1 MLRTTPRRGTMS
13 VINTNYL
20 ALVSQS
26 HLQKSQSALGA
37 AIERLS
43 SGLRINSAKDDA
55 AGFAIAER
63 FLSNI
68 RGLSQ
73 VARDTSDGVSLAQ
86 TAQGA
91 LSATNDSLQRMRELA
106 VQAGNGTLS
115 SADRQTLQKEFDQ
128 LSGEVDRVAKSTAF
142 NGQKL
147 LDGSFSAA
155 TFQVGPSA
163 GDNVTVGGMANT
175 QVDSLGQSAYA
186 SAQVAVDAAKK
197 DSLQADLAAGDVTV
211 TITGADGKNYT
222 SVMQQDSSL
231 SADEALGKFV
241 ATVNQRSA
249 DTGVTAFLSQD
260 GSSLEYRASVDP
272 GQDPTNVAI
281 AATGS
286 NGFAAS
292 GQAQQTQ
299 GLRGIDLSSQAGA
312 WEGLQRIDSAI
323 DTVSRSRAT
332 LGAVQ
337 NRFESAIA
345 NISIQ
350 NENAVQSR
358 GRMVDANFAK
368 EISNQS
374 RAMILQEMGFA
385 MQAQANQSS
394 RWTLALLR

>member
-1 MLRTTPRRGTMS
+1 MS
-13 VINTNYL
+13 VIHTNYL

-26 HLQKSQSALGA
+26 HLQKSQSALGT

-115 SADRQTLQKEFDQ
+115 SADREKLQKEFEQ

-197 DSLQADLAAGDVTV
+197 DSLQADLAAGDVTL

-231 SADEALGKFV
+231 SADEALGKLV

-368 EISNQS
+368 EISNQTRS
-374 RAMILQEMGFA
+374 MILQEMGFA

>member
-1 MLRTTPRRGTMS
+1 MPA
-13 VINTNYL
+13 INTNYL

-26 HLQKSQSALGA
+26 HLQKSQSALGT

-115 SADRQTLQKEFDQ
+115 SADREKLQKEFEQ

-197 DSLQADLAAGDVTV
+197 DSLQADLAAGDVTL

-231 SADEALGKFV
+231 SADEALGKLV

-281 AATGS
+281 AASGS

-358 GRMVDANFAK
+358 GRMLDANFAK
-368 EISNQS
+368 EISNQTRS
-374 RAMILQEMGFA
+374 MILQEMGFA

>member
-1 MLRTTPRRGTMS
+1 MS

-26 HLQKSQSALGA
+26 HLQKSQSALGT

-115 SADRQTLQKEFDQ
+115 SADREKLQKEFEQ

-197 DSLQADLAAGDVTV
+197 DSLQADLAAGDVTL

-350 NENAVQSR
+350 NENTVQSR
-358 GRMVDANFAK
+358 GRVVDANFAK
-368 EISNQS
+368 EISNQTRS
-374 RAMILQEMGFA
+374 MILQEMGFA

>member
-1 MLRTTPRRGTMS
+1 MS

-26 HLQKSQSALGA
+26 HLQKSQSALGT

-115 SADRQTLQKEFDQ
+115 SADREKLQKEFEQ

-197 DSLQADLAAGDVTV
+197 DSLQADLAAGDVTL

-368 EISNQS
+368 EISNQT
-374 RAMILQEMGFA
+374 RAMILQEMGVA
-385 MQAQANQSS
+385 MQAQANHSS

>member
-1 MLRTTPRRGTMS
+1 MS

-26 HLQKSQSALGA
+26 HLQKSQSALGT

-115 SADRQTLQKEFDQ
+115 SADREKLQKEFEQ

-211 TITGADGKNYT
+211 TMTGADGKNYT

-368 EISNQS
+368 EISNQTRS
-374 RAMILQEMGFA
+374 MILQEMGFA

>member
-1 MLRTTPRRGTMS
+1 MS
-13 VINTNYL
+13 AINTNYL

-26 HLQKSQSALGA
+26 HLQKSQSALGT

-115 SADRQTLQKEFDQ
+115 SADREKLQKEFEQ

-197 DSLQADLAAGDVTV
+197 DSLQADLAAGDVTL

-231 SADEALGKFV
+231 SADEALGKLV

-281 AATGS
+281 AASGS

-337 NRFESAIA
+337 NRFESTIA

-368 EISNQS
+368 EISNQTRS
-374 RAMILQEMGFA
+374 MILQEMGFA

>member
-1 MLRTTPRRGTMS
+1 MS

-26 HLQKSQSALGA
+26 HLQKSQSALGT

-115 SADRQTLQKEFDQ
+115 SADREKLQKEFEQ

-197 DSLQADLAAGDVTV
+197 DSLQADLAAGDVTL

-231 SADEALGKFV
+231 SADEALGKLV

-281 AATGS
+281 AASGS

-368 EISNQS
+368 EISNQTRS
-374 RAMILQEMGFA
+374 MILQEMGFA
-385 MQAQANQSS
+385 LQAQANQSS

>member
-1 MLRTTPRRGTMS
+1 MS

-26 HLQKSQSALGA
+26 HLQKSQSALGT

-115 SADRQTLQKEFDQ
+115 SADREKLQKEFEQ

-197 DSLQADLAAGDVTV
+197 DSLQADLAAGDVTL

-231 SADEALGKFV
+231 SADEALGKLV

-281 AATGS
+281 AASGS

-332 LGAVQ
+332 LGTVQ
-337 NRFESAIA
+337 NRFESTIA

-358 GRMVDANFAK
+358 GRVVDANFAK
-368 EISNQS
+368 EISNQTRS
-374 RAMILQEMGFA
+374 MILQEMGFA

>member
-1 MLRTTPRRGTMS
+1 MS

-26 HLQKSQSALGA
+26 HLQKSQSALGT

-115 SADRQTLQKEFDQ
+115 SADREKLQKEFDQ

-197 DSLQADLAAGDVTV
+197 DSLQADLAAGDVTL

-231 SADEALGKFV
+231 SADEALGKLV

-272 GQDPTNVAI
+272 GQDPTNVAL

-332 LGAVQ
+332 LGTVQ
-337 NRFESAIA
+337 NRFESTIA

-368 EISNQS
+368 EISNQTRS
-374 RAMILQEMGFA
+374 MILQEMGFA

>member
-1 MLRTTPRRGTMS
+1 MS

-26 HLQKSQSALGA
+26 HLQKSQSALGT

-197 DSLQADLAAGDVTV
+197 DSLQADLAAGDVTL

-337 NRFESAIA
+337 NRFESTIA

-368 EISNQS
+368 EISNQTRS
-374 RAMILQEMGFA
+374 MILQEMGFA

>member
-1 MLRTTPRRGTMS
+1 MS

-26 HLQKSQSALGA
+26 HLQKSQSALGT

-368 EISNQS
+368 EISNQTRS
-374 RAMILQEMGFA
+374 MILQEMGFA

>member
-1 MLRTTPRRGTMS
+1 MS

-197 DSLQADLAAGDVTV
+197 DSLQADLAAGDVTL

-368 EISNQS
+368 EISNQT

>member
-1 MLRTTPRRGTMS
+1 MPA
-13 VINTNYL
+13 INTNYL

-26 HLQKSQSALGA
+26 HLQKSQSALGT

-115 SADRQTLQKEFDQ
+115 SADRQALQKEFDQ
-128 LSGEVDRVAKSTAF
+128 LSGEIDRVAKSTAF

>member
-1 MLRTTPRRGTMS
+1 MS

-26 HLQKSQSALGA
+26 HLQKSQSALGT

-115 SADRQTLQKEFDQ
+115 SADREKLQKEFEQ

-197 DSLQADLAAGDVTV
+197 DSLQADLAAGDVTL

-332 LGAVQ
+332 LGTVQ
-337 NRFESAIA
+337 NRFESTIA

-368 EISNQS
+368 EISNQTRS
-374 RAMILQEMGFA
+374 MILQEMGFA

>member
-1 MLRTTPRRGTMS
+1 MPA
-13 VINTNYL
+13 INTNYL

-26 HLQKSQSALGA
+26 HLQKSQSALGT

-106 VQAGNGTLS
+106 VQVGNGTLS
-115 SADRQTLQKEFDQ
+115 SADREKLQKEFEQ

-197 DSLQADLAAGDVTV
+197 DSLQADLAAGDVTL

-231 SADEALGKFV
+231 SADEALGKLV

-281 AATGS
+281 AASGS

-368 EISNQS
+368 EISNQTRS
-374 RAMILQEMGFA
+374 MILQEMGFA

>member
-1 MLRTTPRRGTMS
+1 MS

-26 HLQKSQSALGA
+26 HLQKSQSALGT

-115 SADRQTLQKEFDQ
+115 SADREKLQKEFEQ

-197 DSLQADLAAGDVTV
+197 DSLQADLAAGDVTL

-231 SADEALGKFV
+231 SADEALGKLV

-272 GQDPTNVAI
+272 GQDPTNVAV

-368 EISNQS
+368 EISNQTRS
-374 RAMILQEMGFA
+374 MILQEMGFA

>member
-1 MLRTTPRRGTMS
+1 MS

-26 HLQKSQSALGA
+26 HLQKSQSALGT

-43 SGLRINSAKDDA
+43 SGLRINGAKDDA

-106 VQAGNGTLS
+106 VQVGNGTLS
-115 SADRQTLQKEFDQ
+115 SADREKLQKEFEQ

-197 DSLQADLAAGDVTV
+197 DSLQADLAAGDVTL

-231 SADEALGKFV
+231 SADEALGKLV

-368 EISNQS
+368 EISNQTRS
-374 RAMILQEMGFA
+374 MILQEMGFA

>member
-1 MLRTTPRRGTMS
+1 MS

-286 NGFAAS
+286 NSFAAS

-368 EISNQS
+368 EISNQTRS
-374 RAMILQEMGFA
+374 MILQEMGFA

>member
-1 MLRTTPRRGTMS
+1 MS

-26 HLQKSQSALGA
+26 HLQKSQSALGT

-106 VQAGNGTLS
+106 VQVGNGTLS
-115 SADRQTLQKEFDQ
+115 SADREKLQKEFEQ

-197 DSLQADLAAGDVTV
+197 DSLQADLAAGDVTL

-281 AATGS
+281 AASGS

-368 EISNQS
+368 EISNQTRS
-374 RAMILQEMGFA
+374 MILQEMGFA

>member
-1 MLRTTPRRGTMS
+1 MPA
-13 VINTNYL
+13 INTNYL

-26 HLQKSQSALGA
+26 HLQKSQSALGT

-115 SADRQTLQKEFDQ
+115 SADREKLQKEFEQ

-197 DSLQADLAAGDVTV
+197 DSLQADLAAGDVTL

-368 EISNQS
+368 EISNQTRS
-374 RAMILQEMGFA
+374 MILQEMGFA

>member
-1 MLRTTPRRGTMS
+1 MS

-26 HLQKSQSALGA
+26 HLQKSQSALGT

-115 SADRQTLQKEFDQ
+115 SADREKLQKEFDQ

-197 DSLQADLAAGDVTV
+197 DSLQADLAAGDVTL

-231 SADEALGKFV
+231 SADEALGKLV

-281 AATGS
+281 AASGS

-332 LGAVQ
+332 LGTVQ

-368 EISNQS
+368 EISNQT

>member
-1 MLRTTPRRGTMS
+1 MS

-26 HLQKSQSALGA
+26 HLQKSQSALGT

-115 SADRQTLQKEFDQ
+115 SADREKLQKEFEQ

-197 DSLQADLAAGDVTV
+197 DSLQADLAAGDVTL

-231 SADEALGKFV
+231 SADEALGKLV

-272 GQDPTNVAI
+272 GQDPTTVAI

-332 LGAVQ
+332 LGTVQ

-368 EISNQS
+368 EISNQTRS
-374 RAMILQEMGFA
+374 MILQEMGFA

>member
-1 MLRTTPRRGTMS
+1 MS

-26 HLQKSQSALGA
+26 HLQKSQSALGT

-106 VQAGNGTLS
+106 VQVGNGTLS
-115 SADRQTLQKEFDQ
+115 SADREKLQKEFEQ

-197 DSLQADLAAGDVTV
+197 DSLQADLAAGDVTL

-272 GQDPTNVAI
+272 GQDPTNVAV

-368 EISNQS
+368 EISNQTRS
-374 RAMILQEMGFA
+374 MILQEMGFA

>member
-1 MLRTTPRRGTMS
+1 MS

-26 HLQKSQSALGA
+26 HLQKSQSALGT

-272 GQDPTNVAI
+272 GQDPTNVAV

-368 EISNQS
+368 EISNQTRS
-374 RAMILQEMGFA
+374 MILQEMGFA

>member
-1 MLRTTPRRGTMS
+1 MS

-26 HLQKSQSALGA
+26 HLQKSQSALGT

-115 SADRQTLQKEFDQ
+115 STDRQTLQKEFDQ

-197 DSLQADLAAGDVTV
+197 DSLQADLAAGDVTL

-281 AATGS
+281 AASGS

>member
-1 MLRTTPRRGTMS
+1 MS

-26 HLQKSQSALGA
+26 HLQKSQSALGT

-115 SADRQTLQKEFDQ
+115 SADREKLQKEFEQ

-163 GDNVTVGGMANT
+163 GNNVTVGGMANT

-197 DSLQADLAAGDVTV
+197 DSLQADLAAGDVTL

-231 SADEALGKFV
+231 SADEALGKLV

-281 AATGS
+281 AASGS

-368 EISNQS
+368 EISNQTRS
-374 RAMILQEMGFA
+374 MILQEMGFA

>member
-1 MLRTTPRRGTMS
+1 MS

-231 SADEALGKFV
+231 SADEALGKLV

-260 GSSLEYRASVDP
+260 GSSLEYRASVDS

-368 EISNQS
+368 EISNQTRS
-374 RAMILQEMGFA
+374 MILQEMGFA

>member
-1 MLRTTPRRGTMS
+1 MS

-26 HLQKSQSALGA
+26 HLQKSQSALGT

-115 SADRQTLQKEFDQ
+115 SADREKLQKEFDQ

-197 DSLQADLAAGDVTV
+197 DSLQADLAAGDVTL

-231 SADEALGKFV
+231 SADEALGKLV

-281 AATGS
+281 AASGS

-368 EISNQS
+368 EISNQT

>member
-1 MLRTTPRRGTMS
+1 MS
-13 VINTNYL
+13 AINTNYL

-26 HLQKSQSALGA
+26 HLQKSQSALGT

-115 SADRQTLQKEFDQ
+115 SADREKLQKEFEQ

-147 LDGSFSAA
+147 LDGSFCAA

-197 DSLQADLAAGDVTV
+197 DSLQADLAAGDVTL

-231 SADEALGKFV
+231 SADEALGKLV

-281 AATGS
+281 AASGS

-358 GRMVDANFAK
+358 GRVVDANFAK
-368 EISNQS
+368 EISNQTRS
-374 RAMILQEMGFA
+374 MILQEMGFA

>member
-1 MLRTTPRRGTMS
+1 MS

-26 HLQKSQSALGA
+26 HLQKSQSALGT

-115 SADRQTLQKEFDQ
+115 SADREKLQKEFDQ

-186 SAQVAVDAAKK
+186 SASVAVDAAKK

-231 SADEALGKFV
+231 SADEALGKLV

-368 EISNQS
+368 EISNQTRS
-374 RAMILQEMGFA
+374 MILQEMGFA

>member
-1 MLRTTPRRGTMS
+1 MS

-26 HLQKSQSALGA
+26 HLQKSQSALGT

-115 SADRQTLQKEFDQ
+115 SADREKLQKEFEQ

-197 DSLQADLAAGDVTV
+197 DSLQADLAAGDVTL

-231 SADEALGKFV
+231 SADEALGKLV

-332 LGAVQ
+332 SGAVQ

-368 EISNQS
+368 EISNQTRS
-374 RAMILQEMGFA
+374 MILQEMGFA

>member
-1 MLRTTPRRGTMS
+1 MS

-231 SADEALGKFV
+231 SADEALGKLV

>member
-1 MLRTTPRRGTMS
+1 MVG
-13 VINTNYL
+13 INTSTL
-20 ALVSQS
+20 ALFNQANLYTSNNQLMTS
-26 HLQKSQSALGA
+26 FQ
-37 AIERLS
+37 RLS
-43 SGLRINSAKDDA
+43 SGLRVNSAKDDA
-55 AGFAIAER
+55 AGLAIAER

-73 VARDTSDGVSLAQ
+73 VARNTSDGVSLAQ
-86 TAQGA
+86 TADGA
-91 LSATNDSLQRMRELA
+91 LSKTNDSLQRMRELA

-115 SADRQTLQKEFDQ
+115 SADRQALQKEFDQ
-128 LSGEVDRVAKSTAF
+128 LSGEVDRVSKTTTF

-155 TFQVGPSA
+155 TFQVGPRA

-175 QVDSLGQSAYA
+175 QVDDLGQSAYA
-186 SAQVAVDAAKK
+186 SASVAVDAAKK
-197 DSLQADLAAGDVTV
+197 DGLQADLAAGDVTV
-211 TITGADGKNYT
+211 TVTGADGKNYS
-222 SVMQQDSSL
+222 SVMKQDSSL
-231 SADEALGKFV
+231 TADEALGKFV
-241 ATVNQRSA
+241 ETVNQRSA
-249 DTGVTAFLSQD
+249 DSGVTAFLSQD
-260 GSSLEYRASVDP
+260 GSSIEYRATVDP
-272 GQDPTNVAI
+272 GQDPANVAI

-286 NGFAAS
+286 NNFAAS

-299 GLRGIDLSSQAGA
+299 GLRGIDLSTQAGA

-323 DTVSRSRAT
+323 DAVSSSRAT

-337 NRFESAIA
+337 NRFEKAIE

-350 NENAVQSR
+350 NENAVEAR

-385 MQAQANQSS
+385 MQAQANQSG

>member
-1 MLRTTPRRGTMS
+1 MS

-197 DSLQADLAAGDVTV
+197 NSLQADLAAGDVTV

-350 NENAVQSR
+350 NENTVQSR

>member
-1 MLRTTPRRGTMS
+1 MS

-115 SADRQTLQKEFDQ
+115 STDRQTLQKEFDQ

-197 DSLQADLAAGDVTV
+197 DSLQADLAAGDVTL

-231 SADEALGKFV
+231 SADEALGKLV

>member
-1 MLRTTPRRGTMS
+1 MS

-26 HLQKSQSALGA
+26 HLQKSQSALGT

-115 SADRQTLQKEFDQ
+115 SADREKLQKEFDQ

-197 DSLQADLAAGDVTV
+197 DSLQADLAAGDVTL

>member
-1 MLRTTPRRGTMS
+1 MS

-26 HLQKSQSALGA
+26 HLQKSQSALGT

-115 SADRQTLQKEFDQ
+115 SADREKLQKEFEQ

-197 DSLQADLAAGDVTV
+197 DSLQADLAAGDVTL

-231 SADEALGKFV
+231 SADEAL
-241 ATVNQRSA
+241 
-249 DTGVTAFLSQD
+249 
-260 GSSLEYRASVDP
+260 ASWLP
-272 GQDPTNVAI
+272 
-281 AATGS
+281 
-286 NGFAAS
+286 
-292 GQAQQTQ
+292 
-299 GLRGIDLSSQAGA
+299 R
-312 WEGLQRIDSAI
+312 
-323 DTVSRSRAT
+323 
-332 LGAVQ
+332 
-337 NRFESAIA
+337 
-345 NISIQ
+345 
-350 NENAVQSR
+350 
-358 GRMVDANFAK
+358 
-368 EISNQS
+368 
-374 RAMILQEMGFA
+374 
-385 MQAQANQSS
+385 
-394 RWTLALLR
+394 

>member
-1 MLRTTPRRGTMS
+1 MS

-26 HLQKSQSALGA
+26 HLQKSQSALGT

-115 SADRQTLQKEFDQ
+115 SADRETLQKEFDQ
-128 LSGEVDRVAKSTAF
+128 LSGEIDRVAKTTAF

-368 EISNQS
+368 EISNQTRS
-374 RAMILQEMGFA
+374 MILQEMGFA